1 MTIALWIINVILA
14 LVFLGAGG
22 MHAFQPQEK
31 LVASGMGWAADNS
44 PAFIKAIGWL
54 EILGAIGLIVPMA
67 TDIAPILTP
76 LAAIGLAVVMS
87 GAVVT
92 HARRKESVTTEAIL
106 VALAIASAVIGF
118 IAL

>member
-14 LVFLGAGG
+14 LVFLAAGG
-22 MHAFQPQEK
+22 MHAFQSQEK
-31 LVASGMGWAADNS
+31 LVASGMGWAADSS
-44 PAFIKAIGWL
+44 PAFIKTVGWL
-54 EILGAIGLIVPMA
+54 EIIGAVGLIAPLA
-67 TDIAPILTP
+67 SDIAPILTP

-92 HARRKESVTTEAIL
+92 HARRHEKVTTEVTL
-106 VALAIASAVIGF
+106 VLLAIVSAVIGF